1 MLYQTF
7 AQHLLHKSASAPF
20 NTEKIK
26 HNTMQNRQIK
36 NKGIKITLLRFG
48 HVIFSQPFQKIN
60 NHVIDIVTI
69 GDKRSNRQ
77 EMIIEHRLN
86 ITT

>member
-36 NKGIKITLLRFG
+36 NKGIKITLAHLMGGNFFR
-48 HVIFSQPFQKIN
+48 VYILAIN
-60 NHVIDIVTI
+60 D
-69 GDKRSNRQ
+69 S
-77 EMIIEHRLN
+77 
-86 ITT
+86 